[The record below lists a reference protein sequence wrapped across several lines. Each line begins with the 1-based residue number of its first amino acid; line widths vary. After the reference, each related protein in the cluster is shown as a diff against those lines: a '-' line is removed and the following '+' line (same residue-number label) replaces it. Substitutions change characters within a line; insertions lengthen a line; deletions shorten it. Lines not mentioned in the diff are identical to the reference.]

1 MLSLTKQQLTDKKRS
16 KTLLINDIRVVR
28 YSEHVAR
35 PTKSPV
41 VRSFVGTTPSEE
53 HHPLRAQIRGAGYFN
68 RIGPGIVTG
77 AADDDPSGIGTYSQ
91 IGATQGYRSL
101 WVAPFLL
108 PFAFAIQEACAR
120 IALVTGE
127 GLARVI
133 KRRFPAP
140 ILYLMVSLVAIAN
153 TVNIAADLSSMAAVI
168 RMFIPSNQMT
178 TVVLIAVL
186 IAVAEIVIP
195 YHQYARVLRWLCLS
209 LLSYVVVLFVAN
221 VNWSLVSTGLTS
233 ISISWTKTDIAALIA
248 LAGTTIS
255 PYLFFWQA
263 AEEMEEGLHAPD
275 ISVTHI
281 HAMRGDVF
289 AGMLSGVFVMFAI
302 MTTTAATLFGTGLT
316 NITSPEQ
323 AAAALRPIAGDFAGV
338 IFALGILGT
347 GLLAV
352 PVLAGSTA
360 YAVSE
365 AFGWRESLERKPSQA
380 KQFYAVISASMIIAL
395 LLNLIGINPMQ
406 SLVMAAILNGVTAPI
421 LMIVIWK
428 ISRDRQLLGE
438 WTSAWWSSLLVGLGT
453 LLMISLPIFW
463 LFAS

>member
-1 MLSLTKQQLTDKKRS
+1 ME
-16 KTLLINDIRVVR
+16 DIRSASGEQELVTR
-28 YSEHVAR
+28 DQAAQSDQ
-35 PTKSPV
+35 
-41 VRSFVGTTPSEE
+41 
-53 HHPLRAQIRGAGYFN
+53 HHPIRNQIRGVGYFS

-77 AADDDPSGIGTYSQ
+77 AADDDPSGIGAYSQ
-91 IGATQGYRSL
+91 IGAIQGYRSL
-101 WVAPFLL
+101 WVAPVLL

-140 ILYLMVSLVAIAN
+140 VLYLMVALVAIAN

-168 RMFIPSNQMT
+168 RMFIPVNQLL
-178 TVVLIAVL
+178 TVVVLAGLIAF
-186 IAVAEIVIP
+186 AEILIP
-195 YHQYARVLRWLCLS
+195 YHQYAKVLRWLCLS

-221 VNWSLVSTGLTS
+221 VNWTAVWNGVTS
-233 ISISWTKTDIAALIA
+233 ISIEWTKTDLAALIA

-263 AEEMEEGLHAPD
+263 AEEVESGQYEVEVRAEHMK
-275 ISVTHI
+275 
-281 HAMRGDVF
+281 AMRGDVF

-302 MTTTAATLFGTGLT
+302 MTTTAATLFESGFTS
-316 NITSPEQ
+316 ITTPEQ
-323 AAAALRPIAGDFAGV
+323 VAEALRPIAGDFAGV

-347 GLLAV
+347 GLLAI

-365 AFGWRESLERKPSQA
+365 VFGWRESLEQRPSQA
-380 KQFYAVISASMIIAL
+380 KQFYAVIAISMVVAL
-395 LLNLIGINPMQ
+395 LLNLLGINPMQ
-406 SLVMAAILNGVTAPI
+406 SLVLAAIINGLTAPA

-428 ISRDRQLLGE
+428 ISRDETLLGK
-438 WTSAWWSSLLVGLGT
+438 WRSPWWSTSLVGIGT
-453 LLMISLPIFW
+453 LMMISLPVLW
-463 LFAS
+463 LLAS

>member
-1 MLSLTKQQLTDKKRS
+1 MTKHLRLTAL
-16 KTLLINDIRVVR
+16 
-28 YSEHVAR
+28 
-35 PTKSPV
+35 
-41 VRSFVGTTPSEE
+41 RSFAGTSEPHE
-53 HHPLRAQIRGAGYFN
+53 HHQIRAQIRGAGYFN

-91 IGATQGYRSL
+91 IGAVQGYRSL

-140 ILYLMVSLVAIAN
+140 VLYLMVLLVAIAN

-168 RMFIPSNQMT
+168 GMFIPANQLLM
-178 TVVLIAVL
+178 VFLIAIVV
-186 IAVAEIVIP
+186 AVAEIVIP
-195 YHQYARVLRWLCLS
+195 YHRYARVLRWLCLS
-209 LLSYVVVLFVAN
+209 LLSYVVVLFVAK
-221 VNWSLVSTGLTS
+221 VDWGRVLTGLTH
-233 ISISWTKTDIAALIA
+233 ISINWSRTDIAALIA

-263 AEEMEEGLHAPD
+263 AEEMEEGMHAPD
-275 ISVTHI
+275 ISDTHV

-302 MTTTAATLFGTGLT
+302 MTTTAATLFGTGIT
-316 NITSPEQ
+316 NITSPQQ
-323 AAAALRPIAGDFAGV
+323 AAEALRPIAGDLAGV

-380 KQFYAVISASMIIAL
+380 KQFYAVIAVSMAIAL
-395 LLNLIGINPMQ
+395 ALNLFGINPMQ
-406 SLVMAAILNGVTAPI
+406 SLVLAAIINGISAPI
-421 LMIVIWK
+421 LMIVIWQLA
-428 ISRDRQLLGE
+428 SDQQLLGN
-438 WTSAWWSSLLVGLGT
+438 WSSPWWSKLLVGLGT
-453 LLMISLPIFW
+453 LLMISMPLAW